1 MVLVVVILE
10 STSESVDGE
19 FEGVLLGC
27 VKRSVDCV
35 CVSALWR
42 SGERL

>member
-19 FEGVLLGC
+19 FEGVLLGG

-42 SGERL
+42 SREGL

>member
-1 MVLVVVILE
+1 VVLVVVILE
-10 STSESVDGE
+10 STSESVEGE

-27 VKRSVDCV
+27 VKSFDCV

>member
-1 MVLVVVILE
+1 VILVVVILE
-10 STSESVDGE
+10 STSESEEGE

-27 VKRSVDCV
+27 VKSCVDCV

-42 SGERL
+42 SRERL